1 MEEVSSPATDDVLG
15 SSAWDER
22 VLAGVY
28 VVDLER
34 FERLVERR
42 PFFVR
47 RSFTEDEQAY
57 CKTLSQ
63 PGRGLAVRFAA
74 KMAVCKA
81 LGIMLD
87 SPVSLKHV
95 EVVMGSKAR
104 PHARLGGKALDF
116 AKEKGVLEIPLS
128 LSYTHSEAVA
138 CAMAITQASVTSAQ
152 QRVDQKAELAKRFR
166 AARSLLDE
174 LAEPTLGPTQESLPG
189 IR

>member
-1 MEEVSSPATDDVLG
+1 MEDVPSSATPEALG
-15 SSAWDER
+15 SSSWDER

-34 FERLVERR
+34 IVRLVERR
-42 PFFVR
+42 PSFVR
-47 RSFTEDEQAY
+47 RSFTEEEQAY

-63 PGRGLAVRFAA
+63 PVRGFAVRFAA

-81 LGIMLD
+81 LGVTMEH
-87 SPVSLKHV
+87 PVNLRHI
-95 EVVMGSKAR
+95 EVKMVSKAR
-104 PHARLGGKALDF
+104 PHAMLRGKAYDL
-116 AKEKGVLEIPLS
+116 AEQKGVLEIPLS

-138 CAMAITQASVTSAQ
+138 CAMAITQASVASTR

-166 AARSLLDE
+166 AARGLLDE
-174 LAEPTLGPTQESLPG
+174 LSAPTLEPTQESLPG

>member
-1 MEEVSSPATDDVLG
+1 MDEVSSPATADVSG
-15 SSAWDER
+15 SNAWDER

-34 FERLVERR
+34 FVRLVERR
-42 PFFVR
+42 PSFVR
-47 RSFTEDEQAY
+47 RSFTDDEQAY
-57 CKTLSQ
+57 CRTLSQ
-63 PGRGLAVRFAA
+63 PVRGLAVRFAA

-81 LGIMLD
+81 LGVTMERPIG
-87 SPVSLKHV
+87 LKCV

-104 PHARLGGKALDF
+104 PHARLGGKALDL
-116 AKEKGVLEIPLS
+116 AKGKGVLEIPLS

-152 QRVDQKAELAKRFR
+152 QRVDHKAELAKRFR

>member
-1 MEEVSSPATDDVLG
+1 MEETSFSATADVPG

-34 FERLVERR
+34 FVRLAERR
-42 PFFVR
+42 PSFVR
-47 RSFTEDEQAY
+47 RSFTDDEQAY
-57 CKTLSQ
+57 CKSLSQ
-63 PGRGLAVRFAA
+63 PVRGLAVRFAA

-81 LGIMLD
+81 LGVTLD
-87 SPVSLKHV
+87 SPVSLKRV

-104 PHARLGGKALDF
+104 PHARLGGKALGL

-166 AARSLLDE
+166 AARGLLDE
-174 LAEPTLGPTQESLPG
+174 LSAPTLEPTQESLPG